1 MRLEKDNAIRLFNCE
16 APGSEGIKL
25 EEIFYE
31 EKMEDGGIKKVV
43 QHVLNPEMVPYIPSS
58 SKDKKI
64 PAVLIIPGGAFRR
77 LVYNFEGE
85 EVAKWLNSLGI
96 AAFVLKCRLPADE
109 HNDSYNVSLIDA
121 QRSMRI
127 IRARADEF
135 NIDANKIGVMGFS
148 AGGYFAALLSTAFDK
163 NVYDK
168 KDDIDELSAR
178 PDFCICG
185 YPVISY
191 DKSIEAGQRYFPKEA
206 IIANVRSYEENMLKK
221 YNPEELASPEMP
233 PVFVFETD
241 DDRTTLAE
249 NSIGFYMAARKAGV
263 PAELHIFREGG
274 HGFGCGDDNEQ
285 TGEWKQLFVNWAK
298 SLNII

>member
-31 EKMEDGGIKKVV
+31 EKMEDGRIKKVV

-168 KDDIDELSAR
+168 KTILTNCRQDLIFVYA
-178 PDFCICG
+178 
-185 YPVISY
+185 VI
-191 DKSIEAGQRYFPKEA
+191 Q
-206 IIANVRSYEENMLKK
+206 
-221 YNPEELASPEMP
+221 
-233 PVFVFETD
+233 
-241 DDRTTLAE
+241 
-249 NSIGFYMAARKAGV
+249 
-263 PAELHIFREGG
+263 
-274 HGFGCGDDNEQ
+274 
-285 TGEWKQLFVNWAK
+285 
-298 SLNII
+298 

>member
-135 NIDANKIGVMGFS
+135 NIDANKIGVMG
-148 AGGYFAALLSTAFDK
+148 Y
-163 NVYDK
+163 
-168 KDDIDELSAR
+168 
-178 PDFCICG
+178 
-185 YPVISY
+185 
-191 DKSIEAGQRYFPKEA
+191 
-206 IIANVRSYEENMLKK
+206 
-221 YNPEELASPEMP
+221 SPE
-233 PVFVFETD
+233 
-241 DDRTTLAE
+241 R
-249 NSIGFYMAARKAGV
+249 
-263 PAELHIFREGG
+263 
-274 HGFGCGDDNEQ
+274 
-285 TGEWKQLFVNWAK
+285 
-298 SLNII
+298 

>member
-31 EKMEDGGIKKVV
+31 EKMEDGRIKKVV

-191 DKSIEAGQRYFPKEA
+191 DKCIEAGQRYFPKEV
-206 IIANVRSYEENMLKK
+206 IIANMLTLTI
-221 YNPEELASPEMP
+221 PHTSP
-233 PVFVFETD
+233 D
-241 DDRTTLAE
+241 
-249 NSIGFYMAARKAGV
+249 
-263 PAELHIFREGG
+263 IFKTS
-274 HGFGCGDDNEQ
+274 F
-285 TGEWKQLFVNWAK
+285 L
-298 SLNII
+298 

>member
-1 MRLEKDNAIRLFNCE
+1 
-16 APGSEGIKL
+16 
-25 EEIFYE
+25 
-31 EKMEDGGIKKVV
+31 
-43 QHVLNPEMVPYIPSS
+43 
-58 SKDKKI
+58 
-64 PAVLIIPGGAFRR
+64 
-77 LVYNFEGE
+77 
-85 EVAKWLNSLGI
+85 
-96 AAFVLKCRLPADE
+96 
-109 HNDSYNVSLIDA
+109 
-121 QRSMRI
+121 MRI

-191 DKSIEAGQRYFPKEA
+191 DKCIEAGQRYFPKEV

-274 HGFGCGDDNEQ
+274 HGFGCGDDNGQ
-285 TGEWKQLFVNWAK
+285 TGEWKQLFINWAK

>member
-31 EKMEDGGIKKVV
+31 EKMEDGRIKKVV

-121 QRSMRI
+121 QRSMQ
-127 IRARADEF
+127 IRLVLWDFQQEDTLRHFYLQHLIKMYMTKKTILTNYRQDL
-135 NIDANKIGVMGFS
+135 I
-148 AGGYFAALLSTAFDK
+148 FAYA
-163 NVYDK
+163 
-168 KDDIDELSAR
+168 
-178 PDFCICG
+178 
-185 YPVISY
+185 VI
-191 DKSIEAGQRYFPKEA
+191 Q
-206 IIANVRSYEENMLKK
+206 
-221 YNPEELASPEMP
+221 
-233 PVFVFETD
+233 
-241 DDRTTLAE
+241 
-249 NSIGFYMAARKAGV
+249 
-263 PAELHIFREGG
+263 
-274 HGFGCGDDNEQ
+274 
-285 TGEWKQLFVNWAK
+285 
-298 SLNII
+298 

>member
-191 DKSIEAGQRYFPKEA
+191 DKSIEAG
-206 IIANVRSYEENMLKK
+206 
-221 YNPEELASPEMP
+221 
-233 PVFVFETD
+233 
-241 DDRTTLAE
+241 
-249 NSIGFYMAARKAGV
+249 
-263 PAELHIFREGG
+263 
-274 HGFGCGDDNEQ
+274 
-285 TGEWKQLFVNWAK
+285 
-298 SLNII
+298 

>member
-31 EKMEDGGIKKVV
+31 EKMEDGRIKKVV
-43 QHVLNPEMVPYIPSS
+43 QHVLNPEMVPYIPSL

-168 KDDIDELSAR
+168 KTVLTNYRQDLIFA
-178 PDFCICG
+178 
-185 YPVISY
+185 YAVI
-191 DKSIEAGQRYFPKEA
+191 Q
-206 IIANVRSYEENMLKK
+206 
-221 YNPEELASPEMP
+221 
-233 PVFVFETD
+233 
-241 DDRTTLAE
+241 
-249 NSIGFYMAARKAGV
+249 
-263 PAELHIFREGG
+263 
-274 HGFGCGDDNEQ
+274 
-285 TGEWKQLFVNWAK
+285 
-298 SLNII
+298 